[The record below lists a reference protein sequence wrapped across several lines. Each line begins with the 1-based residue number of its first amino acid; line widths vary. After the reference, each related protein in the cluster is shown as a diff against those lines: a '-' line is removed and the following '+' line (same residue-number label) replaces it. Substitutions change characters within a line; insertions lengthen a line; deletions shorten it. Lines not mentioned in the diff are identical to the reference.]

1 MSGIAN
7 SRRRGR
13 PSNPSIDD
21 FQDPVI
27 ADIDSGNAP
36 DDGGPEELENGK
48 TDEMEAGN
56 GIPSEIANM
65 VQDLGINGDYRVS
78 LFKIPEGKR
87 KSELQASYSNRVP
100 EVEEFASEFGGGDYI
115 LVFTWHQRMGK
126 DSEKRQRR
134 ISISVGQHYNLIAKK
149 KDMEKKREFQM
160 ENTLLPVV
168 QTVENPLDILIKYQS
183 LLPKQGS
190 GMDTILPVIVSIM
203 QQSNQQMVTMMQ
215 SNMQMIVQ
223 MSQGRKSNIEEIKEL
238 LEVTNMLGGN
248 SKSAST
254 TDLLITE
261 GFSLLKEYAP
271 VVKEAISKLN
281 NPFLK
286 GVAKREL
293 LANPMIQDMLSDP
306 AKKESF
312 IEQVY
317 TQGTA
322 KEVDN
327 ALVNAGIITN
337 EQRRAE

>member
-13 PSNPSIDD
+13 PANPTTDD
-21 FQDPVI
+21 FQDPVVT
-27 ADIDSGNAP
+27 DVDSGNAI
-36 DDGGPEELENGK
+36 DDGGPEELDKGVSDEIETNNGV
-48 TDEMEAGN
+48 
-56 GIPSEIANM
+56 PSEIANM
-65 VQDLGINGDYRVS
+65 VQDLGISGEYRVS

-115 LVFTWHQRMGK
+115 LVFTWYQRIGK

-149 KDMEKKREFQM
+149 KDMEKKRDFQM
-160 ENTLLPVV
+160 ENSMLPSLTTDNQLDLLV
-168 QTVENPLDILIKYQS
+168 KYQS
-183 LLPKQGS
+183 LLPKQS
-190 GMDTILPVIVSIM
+190 NSMDNILPVIVSIM

-215 SNMQMIVQ
+215 ANMQMIVQ

-248 SKSAST
+248 GKAAST

-286 GVAKREL
+286 GVAKKEL
-293 LANPMIQDMLSDP
+293 LSNPMIQGILADP
-306 AKKESF
+306 DKKAEF
-312 IEQVY
+312 IEHLY
-317 TQGTA
+317 TQHSA
-322 KEVDN
+322 KEVDG
-327 ALVNAGIITN
+327 ALINAGIIS
-337 EQRRAE
+337 ESERRSV